1 MKIHIIE
8 EYIEIRHNVR
18 KIECQSN
25 KLAEEEAEYTYL
37 NNSNDKIMRQIL
49 KDKNQVAINLNE
61 WLKIKDENKIKP
73 EELEEV
79 TESYITK
86 TWSNEETDILYKD
99 KKYEGV
105 YYLIEHQTKIDY
117 QMAKRIAEYKNEI
130 QNHYQRNEKIRNNKN
145 YKIANIT
152 AIVLYS
158 GDKKW
163 DAKKRFEEMQIIN
176 PRLRKNVT
184 KEKEYEVISMD
195 DYTLQELRE
204 KVEQNDIN
212 IITKIE
218 YIRKVSKIKET
229 EKLIQELKK
238 IKIKKEEINY
248 IASYIV
254 KRINIECGKE
264 KAKLMI
270 KNIEKEYEEEE
281 DDMLDEFVDRLLYE
295 GRKEGKKEGRKEGK
309 AQALIDVA
317 INMLKEKCD
326 KKIIKKCTGL
336 SESKINQLEKSLQES

>member
-1 MKIHIIE
+1 MKIHIIV
-8 EYIEIRHNVR
+8 EYLEITHNIR
-18 KIECQSN
+18 KIKGKSDR
-25 KLAEEEAEYTYL
+25 LAEEEEKYTYV

-49 KDKNQVAINLNE
+49 KDKNQVAMNLNE

-105 YYLIEHQTKIDY
+105 YYLIEHQTKVDY

-145 YKIANIT
+145 YKIANIS
-152 AIVLYS
+152 AVVLYS

-204 KVEQNDIN
+204 KVKQNDTN

-218 YIRKVSKIKET
+218 YIRKVSKIKEAG
-229 EKLIQELKK
+229 KLIQELKK
-238 IKIKKEEINY
+238 IKIKRDEINY

-270 KNIEKEYEEEE
+270 KNIEREYEEEKE
-281 DDMLDEFVDRLLYE
+281 DMIDEFVDRLLYE
-295 GRKEGKKEGRKEGK
+295 GKKEGK
-309 AQALIDVA
+309 AQALFEVA

-336 SESKINQLEKSLQES
+336 SEAKINQIEKSLQGN

>member
-8 EYIEIRHNVR
+8 DEYEEFKQITLLNI
-18 KIECQSN
+18 
-25 KLAEEEAEYTYL
+25 LAEEEEKYTYV

-49 KDKNQVAINLNE
+49 KDKKQAAMSLNE
-61 WLKIKDENKIKP
+61 WLKIEDRYKIKP
-73 EELEEV
+73 EEIEEV
-79 TESYITK
+79 TESYIAK

-105 YYLIEHQTKIDY
+105 FYLIEHQTVVDY
-117 QMAKRIAEYKNEI
+117 QMAKRIVEYKNEI
-130 QNHYQRNEKIRNNKN
+130 QNHYQKNEKIGNNRN
-145 YKIANIT
+145 YKAANIS

-163 DAKKRFEEMQIIN
+163 DAKKNLKEIQIIN
-176 PRLRKNVT
+176 PRLE
-184 KEKEYEVISMD
+184 EKQKDEYEVINMN
-195 DYTLQELRE
+195 DYTLQEL
-204 KVEQNDIN
+204 KGKLKQNSEDIL
-212 IITKIE
+212 TKIE

-229 EKLIQELKK
+229 GKIIEELKE
-238 IKIKKEEINY
+238 IKIKKEEIDY

-254 KRINIECGKE
+254 KRVSIECGKE

-295 GRKEGKKEGRKEGK
+295 GRKEGKKEGKREGK
-309 AQALIDVA
+309 AQALIEVA

-326 KKIIKKCTGL
+326 KKIIKKYTGL
-336 SESKINQLEKSLQES
+336 SEAKINQIEKSLQES

>member
-1 MKIHIIE
+1 MKIHIIV
-8 EYIEIRHNVR
+8 EYLEITHNIR
-18 KIECQSN
+18 KIKGKSDR
-25 KLAEEEAEYTYL
+25 LAEEEEKYTYV

-49 KDKNQVAINLNE
+49 KDKNQVAMNLNE

-105 YYLIEHQTKIDY
+105 YYLIEHQTKVDY

-145 YKIANIT
+145 YKIANIS
-152 AIVLYS
+152 AVVLYS

-204 KVEQNDIN
+204 KVKQNDTN

-218 YIRKVSKIKET
+218 YIRKVSKIKEAG
-229 EKLIQELKK
+229 KLIQELKK
-238 IKIKKEEINY
+238 IKIKRDEINY

-270 KNIEKEYEEEE
+270 KNIEREYEEEKE
-281 DDMLDEFVDRLLYE
+281 DMLDEFVDRLLYE
-295 GRKEGKKEGRKEGK
+295 GKKEGK
-309 AQALIDVA
+309 AQALFEVA

-336 SESKINQLEKSLQES
+336 SEAKINQIEKSLQGN